1 MISHRLRTREAPREL
16 LPKLPPSRGSSQSA
30 LAGTPVS
37 KRPCEHSDPTP
48 GRSPVPVRSDAE
60 SPKAPRRET
69 LAGSAAAPC
78 EARRERHDEPL
89 PARRGLR
96 DRSCSTN
103 ECRRSRRRRQPP
115 GEPGFRASGLLFAR
129 PCPGA
134 GPMQAAGGD
143 DRAHRR
149 WGRGSRGDPNP
160 RRGEGWAGWPRKAR
174 PRGSLGRSR
183 SPLGASTLRSG
194 ALSVTLWRRAAGRV
208 LHPSRLPVIRNLGSD
223 AGPAATGRSLAL
235 RPTGPLAGTV
245 RRCHLSRLLL
255 ARREGRRKVESSPGS
270 VKSERWLFFASHPG
284 FSRLSAA
291 SRRRGPPAG
300 RYARAPCPLRPRRAP
315 ACSPRPSSSP
325 GW

>member
-1 MISHRLRTREAPREL
+1 MLESGGGRCGMISHRLRTREAPREL

-134 GPMQAAGGD
+134 SPPQLSGSD
-143 DRAHRR
+143 RRAHREV
-149 WGRGSRGDPNP
+149 GTGFPEELQRGD
-160 RRGEGWAGWPRKAR
+160 GETDG
-174 PRGSLGRSR
+174 
-183 SPLGASTLRSG
+183 
-194 ALSVTLWRRAAGRV
+194 
-208 LHPSRLPVIRNLGSD
+208 
-223 AGPAATGRSLAL
+223 
-235 RPTGPLAGTV
+235 
-245 RRCHLSRLLL
+245 
-255 ARREGRRKVESSPGS
+255 PGS
-270 VKSERWLFFASHPG
+270 PEKRDPEEALAE
-284 FSRLSAA
+284 AA
-291 SRRRGPPAG
+291 APSGPQPF
-300 RYARAPCPLRPRRAP
+300 ARAPFR
-315 ACSPRPSSSP
+315 
-325 GW
+325 